1 MFAAFYDRLE
11 SLKDFSFQ
19 PDHQA
24 RMKQFY
30 VALRVRT
37 YYSDILFFGVV
48 SIIDRNINIITVIMM

>member
-11 SLKDFSFQ
+11 SLKDFSVQ

-48 SIIDRNINIITVIMM
+48 YSIIDRNIKIIMT

>member
-11 SLKDFSFQ
+11 SLKDFSIQ

-30 VALRVRT
+30 VALRVT

-48 SIIDRNINIITVIMM
+48 SIIDRNINIIMT